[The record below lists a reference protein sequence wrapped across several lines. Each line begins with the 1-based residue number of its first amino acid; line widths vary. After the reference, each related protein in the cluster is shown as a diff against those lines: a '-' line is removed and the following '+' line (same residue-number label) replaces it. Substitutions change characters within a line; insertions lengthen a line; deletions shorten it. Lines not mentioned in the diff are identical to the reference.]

1 MYSKTHQFE
10 PLIPSPVPPALI
22 AKAAEIATTSLR
34 LTAAAHPTARATIRE
49 LVRSMNS
56 YYSNHIEGQGT
67 HPQNIERALYKEFS
81 DNPDIARL
89 QRVALAHMEAER
101 ELEHRVLAG
110 QSPLSSQFL
119 LDTHKILYSRLAEED
134 RTTDDGQLIVP
145 GELRQQDVEVG
156 GHVAPVASSLP
167 SFLARMDEVYSQSTS
182 WDARLIAVA
191 CEHHRAAWVHP
202 FRDGNGRSVRLQ
214 THCALWHLSE
224 GLWSP
229 SRGLAHSVKDY
240 YARLHNADMPRRGDL
255 GGRGNLTTAGLSEW
269 VEYFL
274 DICLDQVNYMG
285 KMLDLD
291 GMKRRIEALV
301 IFRAT
306 QDKGLR
312 AEAILPLFHVF
323 AAGPVS
329 RAEFTQ
335 LTGLG
340 ERTSRSLLS
349 RLLSTGLLM
358 SDTPLGPVRFGLPL
372 DSLQFLFPDLYP
384 EAATNTS
391 SQKF

>member
-10 PLIPSPVPPALI
+10 PLLPSPVPPALI
-22 AKAAEIATTSLR
+22 GKAAEIATKSLR
-34 LTAAAHPTARATIRE
+34 LTAAAHSTARASIRE

-56 YYSNHIEGQGT
+56 YYSNRIEGQGT
-67 HPQNIERALYKEFS
+67 HPQNIERALHKEFS
-81 DNPDIARL
+81 DKPNIARL

-101 ELEHRVLAG
+101 ELERRVLAG

-119 LDTHKILYSRLAEED
+119 LDTHQILYSRLAEED
-134 RTTDDGQLIVP
+134 RMTDDGQLIVP

-156 GHVAPVASSLP
+156 RHVAPEASSLP
-167 SFLARMDEVYSQSTS
+167 SFLARMDEVYNQSSS
-182 WDARLIAVA
+182 WDTRLIAVA
-191 CEHHRAAWVHP
+191 CEHHRANWVHP
-202 FRDGNGRSVRLQ
+202 FQDGNGRSIRLQ
-214 THCALWHLSE
+214 TQCALWHLSE

-229 SRGLAHSVKDY
+229 SRGLARSVKDY
-240 YARLHNADMPRRGDL
+240 YARLNNADMPRRGDL
-255 GGRGNLTTAGLSEW
+255 DGRGNLTTAGLSDW
-269 VEYFL
+269 LEYFL

-312 AEAILPLFHVF
+312 AEAILPLFHAF
-323 AAGPVS
+323 AAGPLS
-329 RAEFTQ
+329 RAEFIQ

-340 ERTSRSLLS
+340 ERTARSLLS
-349 RLLSTGLLM
+349 RLLSTGLLVN
-358 SDTPLGPVRFGLPL
+358 DTPLGPVRFGLPL
-372 DSLQFLFPDLYP
+372 DSLQFLFPELYP
-384 EAATNTS
+384 EAATS
-391 SQKF
+391 AE

>member
-1 MYSKTHQFE
+1 MYFKTHQFE
-10 PLIPSPVPPALI
+10 PLVPSPVPPALI
-22 AKAAEIATTSLR
+22 GKAAGIATTSLR
-34 LTAAAHPTARATIRE
+34 LTQAAHSTARATIRE
-49 LVRSMNS
+49 LIRSMNS
-56 YYSNHIEGQGT
+56 YYSNRIEGQGT
-67 HPQNIERALYKEFS
+67 HPQNIERALHKEFS
-81 DNPDIARL
+81 DKPDIARL
-89 QRVALAHMEAER
+89 QRVALAHTQAER
-101 ELEHRVLAG
+101 ELELRIKEG

-119 LDTHKILYSRLAEED
+119 LDAHKTLYSRLAGED
-134 RTTDDGQLIVP
+134 RTTDDGHLIVP

-156 GHVAPVASSLP
+156 RHVAPAASSLP

-202 FRDGNGRSVRLQ
+202 FQDGNGRSIRLQ
-214 THCALWHLSE
+214 THCALWQLSE

-229 SRGLAHSVKDY
+229 SRGLARSVNDY
-240 YARLHNADMPRRGDL
+240 YAMLHNADMPRRGDL
-255 GGRGNLTTAGLSEW
+255 DGRGNLTTAGLNEW
-269 VEYFL
+269 VGYFL

-306 QDKGLR
+306 QDKSMR
-312 AEAILPLFHVF
+312 PQAILPLFHVF

-329 RAEFTQ
+329 RAEFNQ

-349 RLLSTGLLM
+349 RLLSTGLLT

-372 DSLQFLFPDLYP
+372 DSLQFLFPELYP
-384 EAATNTS
+384 EAATS
-391 SQKF
+391 PD